1 MTLQNNALVTL
12 ARQKTYLQEDT
23 SDHNSVL
30 EMLINGV
37 SSMFDLFTERTQLR
51 QATYTN
57 LLLDGNGQNRLYV
70 PDFPINS
77 ISALEESDVE
87 LTEDTDFY
95 VYSRHNQ
102 AYLRRGIGSWLV
114 GIQNID
120 LSYSAGFQIVE
131 KFHFDSG
138 GTTIPAIAATL
149 VGASSAAEGVTI
161 TKIVLTS
168 GTWAGGDAAGWVE
181 FASITDGPFTD
192 NELINISGGG
202 SNVMTVNEP
211 DTIIRIPRDLELACM
226 QQVAV
231 EFQRQQK
238 KEWGETSRSFGDGS
252 VSTMVEE
259 ELLSYVKQILE
270 KYRRRTI

>member
-1 MTLQNNALVTL
+1 MTLENNALVTL
-12 ARQKTYLQEDT
+12 ARQKTYLQETGDT
-23 SDHNSVL
+23 HDTEL

-37 SSMFDLFTERTQLR
+37 SSFFDLFTDRTQLR

-57 LLLDGNGQNRLYV
+57 LLLDGNGKNRLYV

-77 ISALEESDVE
+77 ISALEETDVA

-102 AYLRRGIGSWLV
+102 GYLKRNGDTWLA
-114 GIQNID
+114 GHKNID

-131 KFHFDSG
+131 KFYFDSG
-138 GTTIPAIAATL
+138 GITIPAIAATL
-149 VGASSAAEGVTI
+149 VGADSAAEGVNI
-161 TKIVLTS
+161 TKLVLTS

-181 FASITDGPFTD
+181 FASQTGTFQD
-192 NELINISGGG
+192 NELVNIDGGAA
-202 SNVMTVNEP
+202 NVMTVNEP

-226 QQVAV
+226 QQIAV

-238 KEWGETSRSFGDGS
+238 KEWGEISRSFGDGS
-252 VSTMVEE
+252 VTTTTEE
-259 ELLSYVKQILE
+259 ELLPYVKQVLE